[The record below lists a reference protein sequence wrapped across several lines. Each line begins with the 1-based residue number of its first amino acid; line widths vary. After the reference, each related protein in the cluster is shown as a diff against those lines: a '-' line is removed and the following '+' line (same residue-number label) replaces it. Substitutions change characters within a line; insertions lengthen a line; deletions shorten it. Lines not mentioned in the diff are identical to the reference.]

1 MEAMLRVLLAD
12 DHRMVRQGV
21 KRYLESKGIEIVGE
35 AANGREA
42 VEMVR
47 CRHPDVVIMDI
58 HMPELSGIEATR
70 RICQNHDDV
79 GILVITAYN
88 EPSYIQALHDAGADS
103 FVLKTAELSELYRV
117 LQEVASG
124 RTGFGPEPASNSTK
138 VAR

>member
-1 MEAMLRVLLAD
+1 MLRVLLAD
-12 DHRMVRQGV
+12 DHRMVRQGI

-35 AANGREA
+35 ATNGREA

-47 CRHPDVVIMDI
+47 CHHPDVVIMDI

-70 RICQNHDDV
+70 RICHDHDDV
-79 GILVITAYN
+79 AVLVLTAYD
-88 EPSYIQALHDAGADS
+88 EPSYVQALHDAGADG

-124 RTGFGPEPASNSTK
+124 RTGFGPEPASNGPV
-138 VAR
+138 VAG